1 MTPTQELL
9 NDLKSH
15 PMGCSECGTTNQLLL
30 IAVEQMIELEE
41 KLNGIEKRIGTFS
54 SAVAKD
60 SKDAARYRALRC
72 AWVSANRNVENS
84 DFDDLT
90 DHYMKIEEAKNV

>member
-1 MTPTQELL
+1 
-9 NDLKSH
+9 
-15 PMGCSECGTTNQLLL
+15 L

-60 SKDAARYRALRC
+60 SKDSKDAARRC